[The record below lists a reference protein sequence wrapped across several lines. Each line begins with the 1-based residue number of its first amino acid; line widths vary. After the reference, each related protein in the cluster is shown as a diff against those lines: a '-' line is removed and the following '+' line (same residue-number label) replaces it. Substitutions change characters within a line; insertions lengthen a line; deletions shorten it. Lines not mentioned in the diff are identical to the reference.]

1 MISPAMILRR
11 VTEKMIKR
19 RPVIAPVKSSLPF
32 LTCSALLPPVI
43 IWIVAISMITR
54 EMAPAVLARK
64 VRRVEVKPEVEVER
78 QPKPVEI
85 CGLVLVLP
93 GQSLVGSK

>member
-1 MISPAMILRR
+1 
-11 VTEKMIKR
+11 
-19 RPVIAPVKSSLPF
+19 
-32 LTCSALLPPVI
+32 
-43 IWIVAISMITR
+43 MITR
-54 EMAPAVLARK
+54 EMAPAVPARK